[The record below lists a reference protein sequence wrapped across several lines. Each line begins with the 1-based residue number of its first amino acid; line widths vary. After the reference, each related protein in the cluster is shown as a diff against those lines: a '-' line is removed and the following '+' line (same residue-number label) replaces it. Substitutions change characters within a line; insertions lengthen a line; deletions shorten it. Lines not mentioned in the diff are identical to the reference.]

1 MKKNKLRTGL
11 MVTVY
16 EEGKR
21 PQIGWVHRHTDD
33 LLILQTTAG
42 KKEYQM
48 PEIDELK
55 THPILTVINKIYTWL
70 SNK

>member
-1 MKKNKLRTGL
+1 

-16 EEGKR
+16 KEGKH
-21 PQIGWVHRHTDD
+21 PQVGWVHRYNDD

-48 PEIDELK
+48 SEISIK
-55 THPILTVINKIYTWL
+55 THPILTIINKIYTWI
-70 SNK
+70 SN